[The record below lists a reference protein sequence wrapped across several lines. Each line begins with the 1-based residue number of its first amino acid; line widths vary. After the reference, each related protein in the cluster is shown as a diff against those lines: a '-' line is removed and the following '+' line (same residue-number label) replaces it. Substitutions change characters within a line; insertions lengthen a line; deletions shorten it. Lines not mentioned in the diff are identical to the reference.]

1 MTPRRPGPGLRTR
14 YQSRLR
20 QTTRA
25 AARLSASLPP
35 EAFGAA
41 LAGASGLH
49 AHFAT
54 RAVDAVTL
62 RPLGGAEPARAAGA
76 KRASPGVDEGAL
88 LAGLERTWRSLNNL
102 ETELHHGFFA

>member
-1 MTPRRPGPGLRTR
+1 M
-14 YQSRLR
+14 
-20 QTTRA
+20 
-25 AARLSASLPP
+25 
-35 EAFGAA
+35 
-41 LAGASGLH
+41 H

-62 RPLGGAEPARAAGA
+62 RPLGGAEPARAASA
-76 KRASPGVDEGAL
+76 ERASPGVDEGAL